1 VTRLSALRS
10 YRILDTP
17 PEPDFDDIVLLA
29 SQVCGAP
36 VAAISLV
43 DDRRQWFKAEVGLGT
58 REIPIEA
65 SLCAAAALRPGLTL
79 IPDTTKDPR
88 FAAHPL
94 VTDEPFLRFYA
105 GAPLETADGLLLG
118 TLCVL
123 DHAPRDLSPEQA
135 AALKALARQVMG
147 QLELRRAIVERDE
160 ALEASRRAEARQGLL
175 VRELHHRTRNHL
187 ATLQALLG
195 ATARSSRS
203 IEEFYRSFSARIV
216 SLGRTQALLTEDYW
230 QTAPLR
236 DMLRQEL
243 QPHVLPE
250 RERFALDGPDVS
262 LSADLAVPLSMA
274 LHELATN
281 ARRHGSL
288 SVPAGRVEVT
298 WSLHHEDGKRLLA
311 LEWRERDGP
320 PVEVPRREGVGT
332 KLRRVLELQ
341 GNAEVEVDF
350 APDGLRFRMRAPL
363 IEERL
368 VPAY

>member
-1 VTRLSALRS
+1 
-10 YRILDTP
+10 
-17 PEPDFDDIVLLA
+17 
-29 SQVCGAP
+29 
-36 VAAISLV
+36 
-43 DDRRQWFKAEVGLGT
+43 
-58 REIPIEA
+58 
-65 SLCAAAALRPGLTL
+65 
-79 IPDTTKDPR
+79 
-88 FAAHPL
+88 
-94 VTDEPFLRFYA
+94 
-105 GAPLETADGLLLG
+105 
-118 TLCVL
+118 
-123 DHAPRDLSPEQA
+123 
-135 AALKALARQVMG
+135 
-147 QLELRRAIVERDE
+147 
-160 ALEASRRAEARQGLL
+160 
-175 VRELHHRTRNHL
+175 
-187 ATLQALLG
+187 
-195 ATARSSRS
+195 
-203 IEEFYRSFSARIV
+203 V

-298 WSLHHEDGKRLLA
+298 WSCTTRTASACSRSNGGSGTDRPS
-311 LEWRERDGP
+311 RS
-320 PVEVPRREGVGT
+320 PRREGVGT

>member
-175 VRELHHRTRNHL
+175 VRELHHRTRNTSRPCRPCSGRRPGP
-187 ATLQALLG
+187 AG
-195 ATARSSRS
+195 ASRSSTGRS
-203 IEEFYRSFSARIV
+203 RPASCPSA
-216 SLGRTQALLTEDYW
+216 G
-230 QTAPLR
+230 
-236 DMLRQEL
+236 
-243 QPHVLPE
+243 
-250 RERFALDGPDVS
+250 
-262 LSADLAVPLSMA
+262 
-274 LHELATN
+274 
-281 ARRHGSL
+281 
-288 SVPAGRVEVT
+288 
-298 WSLHHEDGKRLLA
+298 
-311 LEWRERDGP
+311 
-320 PVEVPRREGVGT
+320 PRRC
-332 KLRRVLELQ
+332 
-341 GNAEVEVDF
+341 
-350 APDGLRFRMRAPL
+350 
-363 IEERL
+363 
-368 VPAY
+368 